1 MAVAS
6 NPMNDAKAKA
16 SAIPADPVKPPTKT
30 ALGEKDAPKS
40 RPCGP
45 PPLTT
50 TAIEVST
57 SEPSSKIISTPRNLA
72 PTSTLNADSASTA
85 AHASSVQTHQD
96 SEMPNWLFI
105 CSPITAPKKP
115 KIANWMARYATSEA

>member
-6 NPMNDAKAKA
+6 NPMKDAKAKA
-16 SAIPADPVKPPTKT
+16 RAMPADPVKPPTKT
-30 ALGEKDAPKS
+30 ALGENEAPKS
-40 RPCGP
+40 SPCGP
-45 PPLTT
+45 PPLNT
-50 TAIEVST
+50 TASEVST
-57 SEPSSKIISTPRNLA
+57 SEPSSNNISMPRNLA

-85 AHASSVQTHQD
+85 AQASSDHTHQD

-115 KIANWMARYATSEA
+115 KIANWMAR